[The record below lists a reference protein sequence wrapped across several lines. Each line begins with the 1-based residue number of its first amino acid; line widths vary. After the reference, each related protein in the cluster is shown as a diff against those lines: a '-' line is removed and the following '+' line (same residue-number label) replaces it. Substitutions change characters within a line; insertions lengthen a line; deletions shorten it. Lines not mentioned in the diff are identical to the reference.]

1 MMQNHLPAT
10 EREGGANTRTVIGL
24 IVCLAL
30 PLAVGALGAL
40 GTMDGVRSWYP
51 SLRRPSFAPP
61 SWLFGPVWTTLYV
74 MMGVASFLVWRE
86 GPARPEVRSALML
99 YAIQLVL
106 NLAWSWLFFGF
117 RQPLAALVDIIVL
130 LALIAVT
137 AQRFARVSR
146 IAAVLLL
153 PYLAWV
159 AFATALNSGFW
170 WLNR

>member
-1 MMQNHLPAT
+1 MQNHLDAT
-10 EREGGANTRTVIGL
+10 RREGGLNTRSVAAL

-30 PLAVGALGAL
+30 PLLVGALGAL
-40 GTMDGVRSWYP
+40 GTMDGLRTWYP
-51 SLRRPSFAPP
+51 SLTRPSFAPP

-74 MMGVASFLVWRE
+74 MMGVASWLVWRE
-86 GPARPEVRSALML
+86 GPARPEVRSALVL
-99 YAIQLVL
+99 YVIQLL
-106 NLAWSWLFFGF
+106 SNLAWSWLFFGF
-117 RQPLAALVDIIVL
+117 RQPLAALVDIVVL

-146 IAAVLLL
+146 IAAVLML

-159 AFATALNSGFW
+159 AFATILNAGFW